1 ERSIPMKFWN
11 WLVHGEEREKETEFL
26 PAILEVTET
35 PPSPTGRII
44 MWTLL
49 LLIVVALAW
58 AFLGKINEV
67 AVAPGKVIPSGQ
79 AKTVQVKNKGII
91 KEIRVVEG
99 QVVEEGEVLVLLDP
113 TTTTADYDSLKKRAA
128 YYKLDI
134 QRLTAELTGQP
145 FVPEEDPDLEAHDLA
160 AEMALYQSRTND
172 YQTQL
177 QSRQDIIEQKSARLQ
192 ATQATYEKYQAGLAI
207 AQEKESRLKALIAES
222 AISEFQL
229 LEQQNQ
235 TIEYSKNAQAEL
247 DSINSI
253 RAEIAE
259 AEQNLANVKASY
271 QKDIMT
277 SLVEAKK
284 EYYSIIESIKKA
296 DEDARMATV
305 VAPTAG
311 RVYNLAVHTVGGIVT
326 DAQPLMQIVPDD
338 VPLVF
343 EVYVENKDIGF
354 VKLDMPVEVKVDSF
368 NFQKYGMIDGKV
380 TEIGADSYK
389 EANDVETYNR
399 FRVVVTPTGKNSI
412 DVMGEEVP
420 LSVGMSVSAEIKIK
434 EKRIVDFFLDPFRKY
449 TSEALRER

>member
-1 ERSIPMKFWN
+1 MKFWN

-44 MWTLL
+44 MWTILILL
-49 LLIVVALAW
+49 VVGLAW

-99 QVVEEGEVLVLLDP
+99 QDVQEGEVLVLLDP

-145 FVPEEDPDLEAHDLA
+145 FIPEEDPDLEAHDLA

-172 YQTQL
+172 YQTQS
-177 QSRQDIIEQKSARLQ
+177 QSRQDIIEQKRARLQ

-207 AQEKESRLKALIAES
+207 AQEKEARLKSLIAES

-235 TIEYSKNAQAEL
+235 TIEYAKNAQAEL

-253 RAEIAE
+253 QAEIAE
-259 AEQNLANVKASY
+259 AEQNLANVHASY

-277 SLVEAKK
+277 ALVEAKK

-305 VAPTAG
+305 VAPTSG
-311 RVYNLAVHTVGGIVT
+311 RVYNLSIHTVGGIVT
-326 DAQPLMQIVPDD
+326 DAQPLMQIVPED
-338 VPLVF
+338 VKLEF
-343 EVYVENKDIGF
+343 EVYADNKDIGF
-354 VKLDMPVEVKVDSF
+354 IKVGQTGEVKVETF
-368 NFQKYGMIDGKV
+368 NFQKFGMIDATVKEV
-380 TEIGADSYK
+380 SADAVNDAS
-389 EANDVETYNR
+389 DVEKNKR
-399 FRVVVTPTGKNSI
+399 FKLILTPSGKDTI
-412 DVMGEEVP
+412 DVFGEEVP
-420 LSVGMSVSAEIKIK
+420 LAVGMNVSAEIKIK
-434 EKRIVDFFLDPFRKY
+434 EKRIVDFFLDPFRQY

>member
-1 ERSIPMKFWN
+1 MKFWN

-35 PPSPTGRII
+35 PPSPTGRLI
-44 MWTLL
+44 MWTILVLL
-49 LLIVVALAW
+49 VVGIAW

-99 QVVEEGEVLVLLDP
+99 QEVQEGEVLVLLDP

-128 YYKLDI
+128 YYRLDI
-134 QRLTAELTGQP
+134 QRLTAELSGQP
-145 FVPEEDPDLEAHDLA
+145 FVPEEDPDLDSHDLT
-160 AEMALYQSRTND
+160 AEMALYQSRVSD
-172 YQTQL
+172 YQTQR
-177 QSRQDIIEQKSARLQ
+177 QSRQDIIDQKVARLQ
-192 ATQATYEKYQAGLAI
+192 ATQATYERYNEGLKI
-207 AQEKESRLKALIAES
+207 AQEKEARLKTLIAES

-235 TIEYSKNAQAEL
+235 TIEYAKNAQAQL
-247 DSINSI
+247 DSVNSI
-253 RAEIAE
+253 KAEIAE
-259 AEQNLANVKASY
+259 AEQNLANVDASY
-271 QKDIMT
+271 RKDIMNA
-277 SLVEAKK
+277 LVEAKK
-284 EYYSIIESIKKA
+284 EYYSITESIKKA
-296 DEDARMATV
+296 DEDARMATI
-305 VAPTAG
+305 VAPASG
-311 RVYNLAVHTVGGIVT
+311 RVYNLNIHTVGGIVT

-338 VPLVF
+338 VQLVF

-354 VKLDMPVEVKVDSF
+354 VKLGMPVEVKVDSF
-368 NFQKYGMIDGKV
+368 NFQKYGMIEGTV

-389 EANDVETYNR
+389 EPSDIETYNK

-420 LSVGMSVSAEIKIK
+420 LSVGMSVNAEIKIK